1 MYLFA
6 QGKPKQDKI
15 DHYRP
20 QGEEFD
26 KAYTYDYQSR
36 TDDTRVSQ
44 QQVTAEKI
52 TVSKTDICRMEE
64 TEKPRYPKH
73 LDVGRIVI
81 EEIPEEK
88 KEVTKRDDFKRD
100 EVKPRLDKDTTTLY
114 QVGKDTKQHVKE
126 DVIEVGK
133 LDITDYEKT
142 QKESERVRERTTLE
156 KEEKVKLI
164 GPKNLRIFF
173 STW

>member
-1 MYLFA
+1 MTTD
-6 QGKPKQDKI
+6 KTKEDKI

-36 TDDTRVSQ
+36 TDDTQVSQ

-52 TVSKTDICRMEE
+52 TVSKTDICQMEE

-81 EEIPEEK
+81 EETPEEK
-88 KEVTKRDDFKRD
+88 VEVTRRDVLKRD
-100 EVKPRLDKDTTTLY
+100 EVKPRHKDTEVRY
-114 QVGKDTKQHVKE
+114 EVERRPKQQKE
-126 DVIEVGK
+126 DVVKVGR
-133 LDITDYEKT
+133 LDVTDYHKETMQLEPTKEKT
-142 QKESERVRERTTLE
+142 TYTETLRKER
-156 KEEKVKLI
+156 KV
-164 GPKNLRIFF
+164 
-173 STW
+173 S

>member
-36 TDDTRVSQ
+36 TDDTEVSQ

-52 TVSKTDICRMEE
+52 TVRETDICRMEE

-81 EEIPEEK
+81 EETPEEK
-88 KEVTKRDDFKRD
+88 EEVTRREVFKRD
-100 EVKPRLDKDTTTLY
+100 EVKPRHKDTEVRY
-114 QVGKDTKQHVKE
+114 EVERRPKQQKE
-126 DVIEVGK
+126 DVVKVGR
-133 LDITDYEKT
+133 LDVTDYHKETMELEPTKEKT
-142 QKESERVRERTTLE
+142 TYTETLGKEP
-156 KEEKVKLI
+156 KV
-164 GPKNLRIFF
+164 
-173 STW
+173 S

>member
-1 MYLFA
+1 MSLFA

-36 TDDTRVSQ
+36 TDDTEASQ

-52 TVSKTDICRMEE
+52 TVSKTDICHMEE

-81 EEIPEEK
+81 EETPEEK
-88 KEVTKRDDFKRD
+88 VEVTRRDVLKRD
-100 EVKPRLDKDTTTLY
+100 EVKPKNKDTEVCY
-114 QVGKDTKQHVKE
+114 EVERRPKQQKE
-126 DVIEVGK
+126 DVVKVGR
-133 LDITDYEKT
+133 LDVTDYHKETMEFEPTKEKT
-142 QKESERVRERTTLE
+142 TYTETLG
-156 KEEKVKLI
+156 KQRKV
-164 GPKNLRIFF
+164 
-173 STW
+173 S

>member
-1 MYLFA
+1 MSLFA
-6 QGKPKQDKI
+6 QGKPKQEKI
-15 DHYRP
+15 DQYRP
-20 QGEEFD
+20 HGEEFD
-26 KAYTYDYQSR
+26 KAYTYDYTSR
-36 TDDTRVSQ
+36 TDDTRTSSEEI
-44 QQVTAEKI
+44 TAEKI
-52 TVSKTDICRMEE
+52 TVSRKDTTLMEE
-64 TEKPRYPKH
+64 IEKPRYPKH

-164 GPKNLRIFF
+164 
-173 STW
+173 